1 MARIHGINWSHRQE
15 THLTTASQ
23 DGTVKYFDIVN
34 PRRAEKIIT
43 SASPVWRA
51 RYTPFA
57 DGLIT
62 VIVPHLGRGEN
73 SLLLWNNSQQKKP
86 ICSFVGHSDVILDF
100 AFRPNRSLSPN
111 MELVT
116 WSRDQT
122 LRIWRIDE
130 KLQKLCG
137 SEQYDD
143 DDEIIMEDLT
153 SQKTNEQLEDSQS
166 TASCSLQHEFSLL
179 NTNIPHIDVEVLDPI
194 KRNAMVR
201 ISANGHIVMLQV
213 TFPLDYPNPGTL
225 PEFLYCKGT
234 SLDEHLS
241 NSLMKVLKTCALHRI
256 KKGRTC
262 LEQCLRAL
270 VTALKKSTSGGDKGH
285 LRLQSPRLEGA
296 LSSALHDACVPFPKT
311 SGARF
316 NQIGLLVIF
325 SRPHNTKRINLKH
338 QSTTPRAFSA
348 LSGGYLGNVMG
359 SQPVL
364 YAHRDSNTSAFY
376 IQERVRVIIVIY

>member
-1 MARIHGINWSHRQE
+1 MYVNIFHLILNRVIFSLYNFSAGATQVGFNRVSGNLLATAHDGDLRIWDQRKGSCPIQYITAHLARIHGINWSHKQE

-43 SASPVWRA
+43 TASPVWRA

-86 ICSFVGHSDVILDF
+86 ICSFVGHTDVILDF
-100 AFRPNRSLSPN
+100 AFRPNRSHSRN

-137 SEQYDD
+137 SEKYEDD
-143 DDEIIMEDLT
+143 DLIMDDLT
-153 SQKTNEQLEDSQS
+153 NHKSLDQNTEDTQS

-213 TFPLDYPNPGTL
+213 SFTLDYPNPGTI
-225 PEFLYCKGT
+225 PEFSYCKGT

-241 NSLMKVLKTCALHRI
+241 TSLMKVLKTCAMQRT

-285 LRLQSPRLEGA
+285 LRLQSPRLEG
-296 LSSALHDACVPFPKT
+296 
-311 SGARF
+311 
-316 NQIGLLVIF
+316 LLMIIEFFYFFVIIICVIF
-325 SRPHNTKRINLKH
+325 RGI
-338 QSTTPRAFSA
+338 
-348 LSGGYLGNVMG
+348 
-359 SQPVL
+359 
-364 YAHRDSNTSAFY
+364 
-376 IQERVRVIIVIY
+376 E